1 MHSSSQNAHRHERR
15 IKNRRCVELSGDTRM
30 PTSLPSS
37 FGKAVATRDIAPPSS
52 MASHPEMPH
61 ISASNIPTILAAV
74 ALLLSLVS
82 LYGVFFMDHPIGP
95 MQKAEL
101 LGIASDLRS
110 LEQRD
115 ITMTAPVTTT
125 ILMNKSYPLKD
136 VFPATFEIPLEFE
149 IPLDTNLL
157 AIGPNGQPFS
167 ARIQESIPVKVVVP
181 ISSEQAFGATA
192 ISFKKELPVDA
203 TFSTSVKIGAT
214 YGQELGSIVER
225 LENLAGEKPGA
236 SSK

>member
-1 MHSSSQNAHRHERR
+1 
-15 IKNRRCVELSGDTRM
+15 M

-52 MASHPEMPH
+52 MESHPEMPH
-61 ISASNIPTILAAV
+61 VSASSLPIILAGM

-82 LYGVFFMDHPIGP
+82 IYGVFFMDRPIGP
-95 MQKAEL
+95 VQKAEL
-101 LGIASDLRS
+101 LVIASDLRS

-115 ITMTAPVTTT
+115 ITMTAPVETT
-125 ILMNKSYPLKD
+125 IVMIKSYPLKD

-167 ARIQESIPVKVVVP
+167 ARIQESIPIKIRVP
-181 ISSEQAFGATA
+181 VSSEQAFGATA
-192 ISFKKELPVDA
+192 ITFKKELPVDA
-203 TFSTSVKIGAT
+203 TFSTSIKLGAT
-214 YGQELGSIVER
+214 YGSELNSIISR
-225 LENLAGEKPGA
+225 LEKLAGEKEGA
-236 SSK
+236 SQK

>member
-1 MHSSSQNAHRHERR
+1 
-15 IKNRRCVELSGDTRM
+15 M
-30 PTSLPSS
+30 PSSLPSS
-37 FGKAVATRDIAPPSS
+37 FGKSVSTRPIAPPSS
-52 MASHPEMPH
+52 MESHPEMPH
-61 ISASNIPTILAAV
+61 VSASNLPMILAGI
-74 ALLLSLVS
+74 ALILSLAS
-82 LYGVFFMDHPIGP
+82 IYGVFFVDRPLSP
-95 MQKAEL
+95 AQKTEL

-110 LEQRD
+110 LQQRD
-115 ITMTAPVTTT
+115 ITMSVPIETT

-136 VFPATFEIPLEFE
+136 VFPSTFELPLEFV

-167 ARIQESIPVKVVVP
+167 ARIQEDIPVKVNVQ

-203 TFSTSVKIGAT
+203 VFSTSVKIGAT
-214 YGQELGSIVER
+214 YGSELGSIVER